1 MRRIFDD
8 DKVENGQF
16 RSNPPDA
23 THFASGRRFGTL
35 EVGPH
40 YGAFQYTT
48 SNEMGHADT
57 TILNLNRP

>member
-1 MRRIFDD
+1 MQRIFDD
-8 DKVENGQF
+8 EKVENGQF

-23 THFASGRRFGTL
+23 AHFASGRRLETL

-40 YGAFQYTT
+40 YGAFLNAT

-57 TILNLNRP
+57 VILNLNRP